1 MALAALAAGASG
13 LLIEVHPDPDNAFSD
28 GAQSLEF
35 DAFERLLGQLKRL
48 AEPLGRSV
56 CRT

>member
-1 MALAALAAGASG
+1 MALAARAAGASG

-28 GAQSLEF
+28 GAQSLDF
-35 DAFERLLGQLKRL
+35 NAFERLLGQLKRL